1 MRRAN
6 GAILG
11 ILLASVAVPAF
22 AADMPVKA
30 APPPPPPDWSG
41 IYVGGAA
48 GFAWGHETLNVPV
61 SPLNNLFGTSA
72 DRIFNGTAVLIQPD
86 FDMGGCVISGCSK
99 FNTNGFIGGGF
110 AGAQKQWGNW
120 VLGIEGS
127 FDWTGMKK
135 SLTATSTGLED
146 VIRIVP
152 TTTFQV
158 GPLPVTGTANVLPV
172 TVSSTGVLTVP
183 GQNIISTGSLT
194 IPAQTITSTG
204 SITIL
209 GQSITSTGQITI
221 DGQTITSTGSVT
233 IPGQTVQACV
243 TLPVVGRQ
251 CTGASIGPASLQVL
265 QQTVPVTV
273 TGNTATA
280 TVNVIVNG
288 ATQTVTIPVSVTGQT
303 AVATLPVTVNGAT
316 QTVTLPVNVVGTVPG
331 QQAVV
336 TGTTGTQSITL
347 PIPRQT
353 TVSATVTRSV
363 DVSSKIDQIADI
375 RGKIGFAQTFL
386 GPNWM
391 FYFTGGAAVGHFER
405 SLTLTQTVSV
415 AGDGTRTNTLQS
427 TTGDTRLGWVVGAG
441 FDWKMTPNVL
451 LGVLYRHHEF
461 PSGTVSFVDDS
472 GGSGR
477 PVSFG
482 TSRATVD
489 SVQGRLSLLFPIH

>member
-11 ILLASVAVPAF
+11 ILLATVAVPAF

-30 APPPPPPDWSG
+30 APPPPPPPDWSG

-48 GFAWGHETLNVPV
+48 GFAWGRENLNVPV

-72 DRIFNGTAVLIQPD
+72 DRLFDGTPVLIQPD
-86 FDMGGCVISGCSK
+86 FDMGGCVINNCNR

-110 AGAQKQWGNW
+110 AGAQKQWGGW
-120 VLGIEGS
+120 VIGIEGS
-127 FDWTGMKK
+127 WDWTGMKK
-135 SLTATSTGLED
+135 SLTATTSSLED
-146 VIRIVP
+146 AIRIVP

-183 GQNIISTGSLT
+183 GQNITSTGTLT
-194 IPAQTITSTG
+194 IPSQTIASTG
-204 SITIL
+204 SITID
-209 GQSITSTGQITI
+209 GQTVNSTGQITI
-221 DGQTITSTGSVT
+221 GGQTVNSSGSLT
-233 IPGQTVQACV
+233 IPGQTVQACIV
-243 TLPVVGRQ
+243 ILG
-251 CTGASIGPASLQVL
+251 CTNASIGPASLQVPA
-265 QQTVPVTV
+265 QTVTVNV

-280 TVNVIVNG
+280 TVNVVVNG
-288 ATQTVTIPVSVTGQT
+288 ATQTVTIPVNVTGQT
-303 AVATLPVTVNGAT
+303 AAVTLPVTVNGAT

-331 QQAVV
+331 QQAAV

-353 TVSATVTRSV
+353 TVRATVTRSV
-363 DVSSKIDQIADI
+363 DVESKIDQIADI

-386 GPNWM
+386 GPNWLV
-391 FYFTGGAAVGHFER
+391 YFTGGAAIGHFER

-489 SVQGRLSLLFPIH
+489 SVQGRLSLLFPIR